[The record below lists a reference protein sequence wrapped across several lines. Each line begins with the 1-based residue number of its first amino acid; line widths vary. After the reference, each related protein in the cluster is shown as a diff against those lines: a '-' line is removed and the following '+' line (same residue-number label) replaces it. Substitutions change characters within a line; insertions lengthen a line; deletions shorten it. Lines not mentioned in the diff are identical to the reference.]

1 VRFVLLALFASAL
14 TPTLAHAQ
22 APDAGVIQGA
32 VTTQAG
38 TVRLPGA
45 QVIVKD
51 GAGVQVEALLCGDDG
66 SFTIVGIKQGKYSV
80 SASLAGFV
88 TATTTAEVAPGKTT
102 TISVDLPIEGI
113 SQTVDVVASSSVVSD
128 VSSLARSDTIG
139 GKELDQ
145 LAPTG
150 GLAASLRLLA
160 SIIEAPSGVS
170 IQGGRPSQAGVQLG
184 ASTLIDPAT
193 GLAPISLPDD
203 AIDSVAV
210 LPNPYAVEYGRF
222 SSGLVVIQT
231 RRASDVWKVRFN
243 NLNPSFR
250 TERGSPLVPIGVGSW
265 GPRVEVGGPLIK
277 DRLFIEQTAQY
288 RYSASDVPSLPQDL
302 LRTSQS
308 LSSFTRLDANVS
320 SRHSLVATGGIFPGV
335 SDQATLGTFTPP
347 PATVDLHTGA
357 NQLAVTE
364 RALWTDTLF
373 SETTIQ
379 AHDYETNVVPQ
390 GAAPMQLQPET
401 TLGNFFNQQHR
412 HTGVFQLIE
421 SLSGSHE
428 SVGGLHIYKI
438 GFDLL
443 RSEYDGSSQSRPV
456 LIERTDGSLAR
467 RLDFPSGSTV
477 QSTAS
482 TDVALFAQDRFQP
495 ATRWYVEFGVR
506 LDRDGIVDR
515 FNVTPRVGTAV
526 QLSASGSAVLRGG
539 FGVFFERTPS
549 VAGAFDEFASALE
562 TRFDG
567 DGVTPLGPPVL
578 FVNTTADLQTP
589 RSRSWDISYEQ
600 RLSKEWSLHLTGIDR
615 EGSHELIVNPVQM
628 STQGELLLTST
639 GGSSYRGIQVGV
651 HFTRGSVA
659 DLNLSYSRS
668 AARADLNALL
678 NYFGP
683 ILWPVV
689 GTNAYA
695 PANADAPNRLLAR
708 GRLMPTSRWLLLGIL
723 DWRSGLP
730 YSAVDDMLD
739 FVGPR
744 NALRFPTYARLEVGA
759 EHRFR
764 VFKFQPWIGVR
775 VLNAL
780 NAFLPTDVQ
789 ANVRSPAFGSFY
801 NSEYRQLRLQV
812 RFER

>member
-1 VRFVLLALFASAL
+1 
-14 TPTLAHAQ
+14 
-22 APDAGVIQGA
+22 VIQGA
-32 VTTQAG
+32 VSTQAG

-45 QVIVKD
+45 QVIVTD
-51 GAGVQVEALLCGDDG
+51 SANSQVVALICREDG
-66 SFTIVGIKQGKYSV
+66 SFTVVDITPGKYSV
-80 SASLAGFV
+80 SASLTGFV
-88 TATTTAEVAPGKTT
+88 TTTATAEVAAGKTT
-102 TISVDLPIEGI
+102 TISIDLPIEGI
-113 SQTVDVVASSSVVSD
+113 SQTVDVVASNSVVSD
-128 VSSLARSDTIG
+128 VSSLARNDTIG

-145 LAPTG
+145 LAPSG
-150 GLAASLRLLA
+150 GLAARLRLLA
-160 SIIEAPSGVS
+160 SIIEAPSGLS
-170 IQGGRPSQAGVQLG
+170 IKGGRPSQAGVQLG
-184 ASTLIDPAT
+184 PSTLVDPAT

-250 TERGSPLVPIGVGSW
+250 TERGSVLDLIGLGAW
-265 GPRVEVGGPLIK
+265 WPRVEVGGPLVK

-288 RYSASDVPSLPQDL
+288 RYSANDVPSLSQDL
-302 LRTSQS
+302 VRTSQS
-308 LSSFTRLDANVS
+308 LSSFTRLDANLS
-320 SRHSLVATGGIFPGV
+320 PRHSLVAMGGIFPGV
-335 SDQATLGTFTPP
+335 ADQATLGTFTPP
-347 PATVDLHTGA
+347 PATVDLHNRA
-357 NQLAVTE
+357 NEMAVTE
-364 RALWTDTLF
+364 RALWTDTFF
-373 SETTIQ
+373 SETTVQ
-379 AHDYETNVVPQ
+379 AHDYDTNVLPQ
-390 GAAPMQLQPET
+390 GAAPMQLRPET

-412 HTGVFQLIE
+412 DTRVFQVIE
-421 SLSGSHE
+421 SIAGSHQ
-428 SVGGLHIYKI
+428 SVGGLHSYKL

-443 RSEYDGSSQSRPV
+443 RSEYDGSSQSRSV

-495 ATRWYVEFGVR
+495 TPRWYVEFGGR

-526 QLSASGSAVLRGG
+526 QLNDSGTAVLRGG

-549 VAGAFDEFASALE
+549 VAGAFDEFASSLE

-578 FVNTTADLQTP
+578 FVNTTADLRTP
-589 RSRSWDISYEQ
+589 RSRSWDVSYEQ
-600 RLSKEWSLHLTGIDR
+600 RLSNEWSLHLTGIDR
-615 EGSHELIVNPVQM
+615 QGSHELIVDPIQGG
-628 STQGELLLTST
+628 TKGELLLSST
-639 GGSSYRGIQVGV
+639 GRSSYRGIEVGV
-651 HFTRGSVA
+651 HFTRGSLA
-659 DLNLSYSRS
+659 DLNVSYSRS
-668 AARADLNALL
+668 AARADLNALM

-683 ILWPVV
+683 ILSPVI
-689 GTNAYA
+689 GANAYG
-695 PANADAPNRLLAR
+695 PAGADAPNRMLAR

-730 YSAVDDMLD
+730 YSVVDDMLD

-744 NALRFPTYARLEVGA
+744 NALRFPTYARLELGA
-759 EHRFR
+759 EHRFK
-764 VFKFQPWIGVR
+764 VFKFQPWIGLR
-775 VLNAL
+775 VVNAL

-789 ANVRSPAFGSFY
+789 ANLNSPAFGSFY
-801 NSEYRQLRLQV
+801 NSEYRQLRIQV